1 MIFKTQHWKRAF
13 LSSDKLLRLAGQS
26 LRDEYDRFF
35 DERLVASLV
44 VVAAFWM
51 VCLVAW
57 IQKIAGYNPDPR
69 FWTLLSLFVT
79 AYGGFEVFRLRPQ
92 LRRLR
97 QRARGDRRVAQ
108 ILERMRSKGFV
119 ALQELPASGFMIDH
133 VIVGPSGVYAIETKS
148 WNAFGSGTIDCQNDT
163 ELLLSG
169 RVRDGRALQQ
179 ARDAAGAIQL
189 QLKDQLREHRPVKGL
204 LVFAGDWTIECQADH
219 LDVDVVAAE
228 ELENYLDERQPQL
241 TGREIADIC
250 SHLERVAREIN
261 L

>member
-1 MIFKTQHWKRAF
+1 M
-13 LSSDKLLRLAGQS
+13 AGQS

-35 DERLVASLV
+35 DERLVASFV
-44 VVAAFWM
+44 VVIAFWM

-57 IQKIAGYNPDPR
+57 IQKFAGHNPDPR

-97 QRARGDRRVAQ
+97 ERRRGDHRVTRL
-108 ILERMRSKGFV
+108 LERLRRKGFV
-119 ALQELPASGFMIDH
+119 ALHDLAANEFRIDH
-133 VIVGPSGVYAIETKS
+133 IIVGPPGVYAIESKS
-148 WNAFGSGTIDCQNDT
+148 WNAFGSGTIDCQGDN

-169 RVRDGRALQQ
+169 RVRDGRALHQ
-179 ARDAAGAIQL
+179 AREAAHAAQL
-189 QLKDQLREHRPVKGL
+189 ILKDELQERRPVKGL
-204 LVFAGDWTIECQADH
+204 LVFAGDWTIQCQADH
-219 LDVDVVAAE
+219 LDVDVVAAD
-228 ELENYLDERQPQL
+228 ELEDYFDDQQPQL

-250 SHLERVAREIN
+250 AHLERSAREIN